1 MIRIALLILLSVWP
15 LLLSAQTVTVRSGEH
30 GEFTRLVLTVPDG
43 TTWALSPDAERNQLG
58 LEIDGGPYEFDTSSV
73 FDRIGTGRIR
83 DLVVAE
89 GGRRLDIALACQCA
103 AEAFVLRNTMLVVDI
118 SASEVPLAQAVRTG
132 PKPAEPRGVGPSP
145 VVLDLSRVRVAD
157 VPRIGPEPV
166 HDPGLPY
173 LAQRLDVYPT
183 TAGLDHAARDPSVA
197 RDLGNQIA
205 ADLAIAAT
213 QGLLDPALTPS
224 PAPAP
229 TPAAPAP
236 KSPSL
241 SPAIDPGQPARRL
254 AAGMSGLDHMDL
266 QNGRISIGGDTC
278 VAAGSLAIAAW
289 GKPGD
294 DPNLALAKRRS
305 AVFGEFDRIGEE
317 ALVSYAKALIY
328 YGFGAEARSVLSLQP
343 EVDAPV
349 VMALSHLVDG
359 DGDPLSLFSQQAH
372 CEGPA
377 ALWSVL
383 ALAPPS
389 GSPQIADSA
398 ILRSF
403 EALPKHLRTHLG
415 PILVEHLAT
424 AGYPDTARDVLRRM
438 QRMEGYETDSIAL
451 GKAQLALRDGDPAE
465 AGKRLQELSIAGGP
479 EAAKAVAA
487 AIDLAEATDA
497 PVPTR
502 IVELSDAFATEL
514 RNSEDGPKLWQAHVR
529 SLLINEHFDTAF
541 DELDSPHGMPEE
553 IADTM
558 RQTAMRFLV
567 DKGEDVTFLK
577 FATRALADGDD
588 PGQDALGIAI
598 AERFLDLGLAE
609 SALQQLDSLSEPTSA
624 PEARIARARAL
635 LALGRPEEAEIIL
648 ISQRGDEVGRLRAEA
663 RSQMGDHVFAKS
675 IFSDAGR
682 TSEAVTSAWLSGDW
696 QDVAE
701 SDTVLAPAADLMQQE
716 RPVFDPAQVSLA
728 GVDAVF
734 DASTRSRETLRALLD
749 ATAVPSNP

>member
-1 MIRIALLILLSVWP
+1 MIRIAFLILLSVWP
-15 LLLSAQTVTVRSGEH
+15 LVLSAQTVTVRSGEH
-30 GEFTRLVLTVPDG
+30 GEFTRLVLTVPAG
-43 TTWALSPDAERNQLG
+43 TKWALSPDADRNQLG
-58 LEIDGGPYEFDTSSV
+58 LELDGGPYEFDTSSV

-89 GGRRLDIALACQCA
+89 GGRQLDIALACQCE

-132 PKPAEPRGVGPSP
+132 PKPPEPRGLRPSS
-145 VVLDLSRVRVAD
+145 VVLDLSRVRIAD
-157 VPRIGPEPV
+157 GPRIGPEPV
-166 HDPGLPY
+166 RDPGLSY
-173 LAQRLDVYPT
+173 LAQRVDLDPT
-183 TAGLDHAARDPSVA
+183 AAALDRADRDPSVA

-213 QGLLDPALTPS
+213 QGLLDPAVTPP

-229 TPAAPAP
+229 KLVEPAP
-236 KSPSL
+236 KSRSA
-241 SPAIDPGQPARRL
+241 SPAADPGEQARQL
-254 AAGMSGLDHMDL
+254 AAGMSGLDHKAL
-266 QNGRISIGGDTC
+266 QKGRISIGGDTC
-278 VAAGSLAIAAW
+278 LPDSSLALATWA
-289 GKPGD
+289 KPDD

-317 ALVSYAKALIY
+317 ALLSYAKTLIY

-343 EVDAPV
+343 EVEAPV
-349 VMALSHLVDG
+349 VTALSYLVDG
-359 DGDPLSLFSQQAH
+359 DGDPMALFSRQAH

-383 ALAPPS
+383 FQAPPS
-389 GSPQIADSA
+389 GSPQIAESA

-403 EALPKHLRTHLG
+403 EALPKHLRTYLG

-438 QRMEGYETDSIAL
+438 QRMEGQETDSIAL
-451 GKAQLALRDGDPAE
+451 GKAQLALRDGDPVE
-465 AGKRLQELSIAGGP
+465 AGKRLQDLSIAGGP
-479 EAAKAVAA
+479 EAARAVAA

-529 SLLINEHFDTAF
+529 SLLINGHFDTAF
-541 DELDSPHGMPEE
+541 NELDSPHGMPPE
-553 IADTM
+553 IAETM

-567 DKGEDVTFLK
+567 DKAADVTFLK
-577 FATRALADGDD
+577 FATRALADGEN

-598 AERFLDLGLAE
+598 AERFLDLGLAD
-609 SALQQLDSLSEPTSA
+609 SALQQLDTLSEPTSA

-635 LALGRPEEAEIIL
+635 LALDRPEEAEIIL
-648 ISQRGDEVGRLRAEA
+648 IGQRGDEVARLRAEA

-675 IFSDAGR
+675 IFADAGK
-682 TSEAVTSAWLSGDW
+682 TSDAVTSAWLSGDW

-701 SDTVLAPAADLMQQE
+701 SDTALAPAAELMQQD
-716 RPVFDPAQVSLA
+716 PPAFDPARVSLA

-734 DASTRSRETLRALLD
+734 DASIRSRETLRTLLD
-749 ATAVPSNP
+749 VTAIPPNP